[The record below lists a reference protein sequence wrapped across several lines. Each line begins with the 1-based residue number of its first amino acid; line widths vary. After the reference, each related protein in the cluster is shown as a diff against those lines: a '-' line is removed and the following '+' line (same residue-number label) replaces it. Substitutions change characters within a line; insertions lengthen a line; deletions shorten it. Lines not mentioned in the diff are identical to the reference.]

1 MIYKY
6 AIDFGTTNSSVAIRV
21 RDERAKTE
29 STVVCKP
36 TVLSVVYVDENTDE
50 SNIALEN
57 VGKEAKEVFPIHEE
71 NQKALIREI
80 KMAIDL
86 EKELVTT
93 DSGLKFHTVFLAAAI
108 LRKLKVVADSRLE
121 QLQITA
127 QGVVMGVPVSFSDR
141 SKAMLRRA
149 LVSAGFYRD
158 EAQARQLTE
167 FVSEPVAVAVS
178 YGLKVED
185 KKNVLVFDFGGG
197 TLDVA
202 ILQLTPQGN
211 EIDSRLPHD
220 VLSKERLSLGG
231 EDLNRLLY
239 SKVFLCHYRTEMEQY
254 RQQFGISPDTSL
266 DDAKTVWAALSKTE
280 AGVQLQERLESLK
293 QMLSTEPIWDFAW
306 TAPNGMTFP
315 KVNIT
320 QSEFEDALN
329 NISDDIENLV
339 QKCLDDAGLNYFDID
354 DVLLAGGSSLIPF
367 IQNILIEEMRF
378 GNRVHGC
385 DRKKIVPSDVLTSIV
400 KGLSVYACKVDSKR
414 RSIVEDI
421 VDSDYGVWDTVQHKV
436 SVILKKGTRFSDT
449 EHQKT
454 MATGGCYKDYE
465 AVGNRSSSIPLDVY
479 EVAGK
484 RESKLGKIDLNRP
497 GSGFYRIFMRVDS
510 QSGCL
515 VVDIYDR
522 QTMKWYDDIPLEDRE
537 FELSV

>member
-6 AIDFGTTNSSVAIRV
+6 AIDFGTTNSSVAIRI
-21 RDERAKTE
+21 RDERTKVE
-29 STVVCKP
+29 STAVCKP
-36 TVLSVVYVDENTDE
+36 TVSSVIYVDENTDE

-57 VGKEAKEVFPIHEE
+57 VGEEAKKTFPSGKGR
-71 NQKALIREI
+71 QKALIREI
-80 KMAIDL
+80 KTAIDL

-93 DSGLKFHTVFLAAAI
+93 ESGLRFHSVLLAAAI
-108 LRKLKVVADSRLE
+108 LRKLKAVADNMLE

-149 LVSAGFYRD
+149 LVSAGFYQT
-158 EAQARQLTE
+158 ETQAKQLTE

-185 KKNVLVFDFGGG
+185 KKTVLVFDFGGG

-202 ILQLTPQGN
+202 ILQLTPQGH

-239 SKVFLCHYRTEMEQY
+239 SKVFLSHYRTEMERY
-254 RQQFGISPDTSL
+254 RRQFGISPGVSL

-280 AGVQLQERLESLK
+280 AGVQLQDRLENLK
-293 QMLSTEPIWDFAW
+293 QMLSTEPVWDFEW

-315 KVNIT
+315 KTNIM

-329 NISDDIENLV
+329 DVSDDIENLV
-339 QKCLDDAGLNYFDID
+339 QKCLDDADLSYFDID

-385 DRKKIVPSDVLTSIV
+385 ARKKVVPSDVLTSIV

-436 SVILKKGTRFSDT
+436 SVILKKGTKFSDT
-449 EHQKT
+449 KYQRT

-465 AVGNRSSSIPLDVY
+465 AVGDRSSSIPLDVY
-479 EVAGK
+479 EVARK
-484 RESKLGKIDLNRP
+484 REIKLGKIDLNRP
-497 GSGFYRIFMRVDS
+497 GSGAYRIFMRIDA

-522 QTMKWYDDIPLEDRE
+522 RTMRWYDDIPLEDRE